1 MKRLVPFLFIGAV
14 SALTIVGCSDNS
26 APIAPQESTTHT
38 LLRPVSEKSRIP
50 GSYIVVLKENFLK
63 EKGLHAEDVAN
74 EMALEHGF
82 QPKFVYDAALKGFAA
97 DIPDERINELMSDP
111 RIEYI
116 EPDQEVHTCTQT
128 LDWGVSAIGGD
139 SSSTVSGDGTGT
151 VTGVRIYI
159 IDTGIQTNHP
169 DLNVVGGINYSGG
182 SSNNYGDG
190 NGHGTH
196 VAGIAAARDN
206 SSYTVGVA
214 PGAPLY
220 AVRVLGSNGS
230 GTTSGVIAGVNWVK
244 QQKLNNPSVPMVA
257 NMSLGGGISSTLDQA
272 VNNCISAGVV
282 VCVAAGNS
290 GADASNTSPARVA
303 AAITV
308 GAFGSNNVLA
318 SWSNYGSVVDINAP
332 GVSILSTYRN
342 TSTATLSGTS
352 MATPHVTGAAAL
364 FLSSHTSATPA
375 QVRDS
380 LVANAPAWITT
391 NRANTT
397 SAALRVISW

>member
-1 MKRLVPFLFIGAV
+1 MKRFH
-14 SALTIVGCSDNS
+14 ALLLAGSTAFALILGSCADNNTV
-26 APIAPQESTTHT
+26 APQEAGSK
-38 LLRPVSEKSRIP
+38 PFIKAVPDKDRIP
-50 GSYIVVLKENFLK
+50 GSYIIVLKKLA
-63 EKGLHAEDVAN
+63 GHVPDVAN
-74 EMALEHGF
+74 DMARLHGF
-82 QPKFVYDAALKGFAA
+82 GIKHVYEDALQGFSA
-97 DIPDERINELMSDP
+97 DISDERVKELLNDP
-111 RIEYI
+111 RIDYI
-116 EPDQEVHTCTQT
+116 EPDQAVHTCTQT

-139 SSSTVSGDGTGT
+139 SSSTISGNGQDAVS
-151 VTGVRIYI
+151 GVRIYI

-169 DLNVVGGINYSGG
+169 DLNVVGGINYTQG
-182 SSNNYGDG
+182 SSNAYSDG

-196 VAGIAAARDN
+196 CAGIAAARDN

-220 AVRVLGSNGS
+220 AVRVLNSNGS
-230 GTTSGVIAGVNWVK
+230 GTISDVIAGVNWVR
-244 QQKLNNPSVPMVA
+244 QQKLNNSSIPMVA
-257 NMSLGGGISSTLDQA
+257 NMSLGGGASSSLDLA

-282 VCVAAGNS
+282 FCVAAGND
-290 GADASNTSPARVA
+290 GALASNTSPARVA

-318 SWSNYGSVVDINAP
+318 SWSNYGSVVDILAP
-332 GVSILSTYRN
+332 GVNILSTYRN
-342 TSTATLSGTS
+342 STTATLSGTS

-364 FLSSHTSATPA
+364 FLSTHTSATPA